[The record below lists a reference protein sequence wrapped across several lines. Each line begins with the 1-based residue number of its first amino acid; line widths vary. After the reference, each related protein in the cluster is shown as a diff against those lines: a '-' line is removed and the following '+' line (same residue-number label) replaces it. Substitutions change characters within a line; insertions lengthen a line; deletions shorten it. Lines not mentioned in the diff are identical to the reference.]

1 MQDINLELMIGDAV
15 QIDDVIYTV
24 IDIENGAVSFRI
36 DFTDSWDESSTSP
49 HRGRLAK

>member
-24 IDIENGAVSFRI
+24 IDIDNGTVSFRI
-36 DFTDSWDESSTSP
+36 DFIESLEETGAPAQLS
-49 HRGRLAK
+49 RLAR

>member
-24 IDIENGAVSFRI
+24 IDIDNGAVSFRI
-36 DFTDSWDESSTSP
+36 DFIESLEETGAAPQLS
-49 HRGRLAK
+49 RLAK